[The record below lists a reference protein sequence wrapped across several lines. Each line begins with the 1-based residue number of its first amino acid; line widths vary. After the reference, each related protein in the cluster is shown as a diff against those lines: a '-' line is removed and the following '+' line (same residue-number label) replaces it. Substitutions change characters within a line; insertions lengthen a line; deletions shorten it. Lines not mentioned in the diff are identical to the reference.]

1 MKYTLVAF
9 LLAASVAAQ
18 TIDQLVEEI
27 PTCAVTCI
35 RDGAQ
40 KVNCDVTDFTCSC
53 AKVGELTSSVVPCLA
68 TSGCSS
74 SDQAKVLQIA
84 TQICAKVG
92 EGGQVSAAA
101 TSGAA
106 TSGTATT
113 TSARTA
119 TEASAVTSTTA
130 PSAADR
136 LQAAG
141 WAGAI
146 AAAAA
151 FAL

>member
-1 MKYTLVAF
+1 MKYTLVVS

-40 KVNCDVTDFTCSC
+40 AVNCDVTDFTCSC
-53 AKVGELTSSVVPCLA
+53 SKVGELTSSVVPCLA
-68 TSGCSS
+68 TSGCNS
-74 SDQAKVLQIA
+74 SDQAKVLQLA
-84 TQICAKVG
+84 TQICAMVG

-101 TSGAA
+101 TTA
-106 TSGTATT
+106 TATT
-113 TSARTA
+113 TSARTVTGA
-119 TEASAVTSTTA
+119 AAVTSSTA